1 MDDAYS
7 NRPTSPKD
15 KKTTIESMRNENM
28 NYIEY
33 WYIYI
38 LKFIWCSSWILQK
51 LVTYKNDFRT
61 ASGLDRYF
69 LEIEDWLD
77 EEKSLH

>member
-15 KKTTIESMRNENM
+15 KKTTIESMKNENM

-33 WYIYI
+33 ENII
-38 LKFIWCSSWILQK
+38 IQFI
-51 LVTYKNDFRT
+51 
-61 ASGLDRYF
+61 
-69 LEIEDWLD
+69 
-77 EEKSLH
+77 